1 MKSIT
6 LLKGQ
11 SGKVLGALCNCFS
24 HCSHEE
30 ENIMNTKLK
39 SSFFSVFVMG
49 SESNADQDAISAGN
63 AKVKQD
69 TKIYGIVSNPV

>member
-1 MKSIT
+1 
-6 LLKGQ
+6 
-11 SGKVLGALCNCFS
+11 
-24 HCSHEE
+24 
-30 ENIMNTKLK
+30 MNTKLK